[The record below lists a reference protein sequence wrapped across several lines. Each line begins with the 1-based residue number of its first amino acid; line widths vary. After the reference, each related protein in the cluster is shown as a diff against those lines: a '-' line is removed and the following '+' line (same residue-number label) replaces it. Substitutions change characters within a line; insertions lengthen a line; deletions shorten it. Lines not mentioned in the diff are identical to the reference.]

1 MGIYPIHNLKS
12 QVCKNEEVSAESR
25 LKSYIASFLFFCNF
39 AKKQKP
45 KKQQQKRNTKYK
57 KNKQQ
62 QSIVQENG
70 MLCL

>member
-39 AKKQKP
+39 AKK
-45 KKQQQKRNTKYK
+45 KQQQKRNTKYN

-62 QSIVQENG
+62 QCIVQENG